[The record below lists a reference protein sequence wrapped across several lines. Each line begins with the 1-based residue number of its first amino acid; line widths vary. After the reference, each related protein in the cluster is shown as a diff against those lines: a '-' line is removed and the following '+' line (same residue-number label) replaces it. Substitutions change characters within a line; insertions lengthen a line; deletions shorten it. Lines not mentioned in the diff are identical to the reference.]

1 MVTEY
6 GDFSHWLNEL
16 ERPDDPEDEL
26 PGAGAGTAEAASGAG
41 AGAEGGPAQSPDPAR
56 MTAWV
61 QGRVQGVGF
70 RWWVRSRALE
80 LELNGVAENLLDGRV
95 KVIAEG
101 KLNACLALLDQLEGP
116 GTPGR
121 VERVT
126 YRLDAA
132 TGSLTG
138 FVER

>member
-1 MVTEY
+1 MTEY
-6 GDFSHWLNEL
+6 GDLEHWLNEL
-16 ERPDDPEDEL
+16 ERPDDTEDEP
-26 PGAGAGTAEAASGAG
+26 PGADGAGPEAVAG
-41 AGAEGGPAQSPDPAR
+41 IGGPAGEERAAPDPAR
-56 MTAWV
+56 ITAWV

-80 LELNGVAENLLDGRV
+80 LELTGVAENLLDGRV

-101 KLNACLALLDQLEGP
+101 SLEACLKLLEILEGP

-121 VERVT
+121 VAQVT

-132 TGSLTG
+132 KGSLTG